1 MPSKVT
7 LTEYFQA
14 VDRRL
19 QREGLAPTAGF
30 RVRICDKLIDLRF
43 PTEAQAQAGYSSVAG
58 FITREAGQPDAVFQ
72 YWYDRCDAYLPAGEA
87 EHSSVWQS
95 RDATG
100 TLRIGTDDDSLVGCD
115 FVRQRYY
122 FARPEP
128 ADSGYMRSRHV
139 MVNAF
144 ARWARSNDML
154 LFHAAAVGTGGKGVL
169 IAGRGGSGKSTFAI
183 SCLAEGLDFVSD
195 DYTLITASGPLR
207 AMPLYTIVALRED
220 MYQRFPQLGQPILEE
235 DGSFRGGK
243 PQFQVP
249 PDRFSPS
256 LDIRAIILPKIG
268 GDTEPSIAPIP
279 PGKVM
284 TPLIHSTIT
293 QIESRRDTAMI
304 HLMAQRLSALPIYE
318 MCMSSD
324 LAKNPAFLRSFIEKE
339 YV

>member
-19 QREGLAPTAGF
+19 QRENLSPTAGF
-30 RVRICDKLIDLRF
+30 RARICDRLIDLRF
-43 PTEAQAQAGYSSVAG
+43 PTEAQALAGRSSVEG
-58 FITREAGQPDAVFQ
+58 FISRDTGEPDAAFL
-72 YWYDRCDAYLPAGEA
+72 YWYDRCDAYLPAGEG
-87 EHSSVWQS
+87 EFSSVWQS

-115 FVRQRYY
+115 YVRQRYY

-128 ADSGYMRSRHV
+128 AGSGYMRGRHV

-144 ARWARSNDML
+144 ARWARANGML
-154 LFHAAAVGTGGKGVL
+154 LFHAAAVGSGGKGVL

-195 DYTLITASGPLR
+195 DYTLITASGPLC
-207 AMPLYTIVALRED
+207 AMPLYTVVALRED
-220 MYQRFPQLGQPILEE
+220 MYQNFPQLGQPILEE

-249 PDRFSPS
+249 PERFSPS
-256 LDIRAIILPKIG
+256 LDIQAIIIPKIA
-268 GDTEPSIAPIP
+268 GDAEPSVAPVP
-279 PGKVM
+279 PGRVM
-284 TPLIHSTIT
+284 TQLIHSTIT
-293 QIESRRDTAMI
+293 QIESRRDTALI
-304 HLMAQRLSALPIYE
+304 LQMAQRFSALPIYE
-318 MCMSSD
+318 MRMSTD
-324 LAKNPAFLRSFIEKE
+324 LRKNPAFLRSFIEKE
-339 YV
+339 F

>member
-1 MPSKVT
+1 MPQKVT

-30 RVRICDKLIDLRF
+30 RVRICDRLIDLRF
-43 PTEAQAQAGYSSVAG
+43 PTEAQAQAGRSSVEG
-58 FITREAGQPDAVFQ
+58 FVTQEAGQPDAAFL
-72 YWYDRCDAYLPAGEA
+72 YWYDRCDAYLPAGEG
-87 EHSSVWQS
+87 EFSSVWQS
-95 RDATG
+95 QDATG

-144 ARWARSNDML
+144 ARWARSNDKL

-169 IAGRGGSGKSTFAI
+169 VAGRGGSGKSTFAI

-220 MYQRFPQLGQPILEE
+220 MYQRFPHLEKPLLEE

-249 PDRFSPS
+249 PERFSPS
-256 LDIRAIILPKIG
+256 LDIQAIVMPKIA
-268 GDTEPSIAPIP
+268 GDAEPSIAPIP

-284 TPLIHSTIT
+284 TQLIHSTIT
-293 QIESRRDTAMI
+293 QIESRRDTALI
-304 HLMAQRLSALPIYE
+304 QQMARRLSGLPIYE
-318 MCMSSD
+318 MRMSTD
-324 LAKNPAFLRSFIEKE
+324 LTKNPAFLRSFIEKE
-339 YV
+339 F

>member
-1 MPSKVT
+1 MPKKIT

-30 RVRICDKLIDLRF
+30 RVRICDRRIDLRF
-43 PTEAQAQAGYSSVAG
+43 PTEAQAQVGRSSMEG
-58 FITREAGQPDAVFQ
+58 FITQKEGPADATFL
-72 YWYDRCDAYLPAGEA
+72 YWYDRCDAYLPAGEGDF
-87 EHSSVWQS
+87 SSVWQS
-95 RDATG
+95 QDATG

-115 FVRQRYY
+115 FQRQRYY

-128 ADSGYMRSRHV
+128 AGSGYMRSRHV

-144 ARWARSNDML
+144 ARWARSNDKL

-220 MYQRFPQLGQPILEE
+220 MYERFPQLGSPLLEE

-243 PQFQVP
+243 PQFQIP
-249 PDRFSPS
+249 PERFRPN
-256 LDIRAIILPKIG
+256 LDIQAIIMPKIA
-268 GDTEPSIAPIP
+268 GDAEPSITPIP

-284 TPLIHSTIT
+284 TQLIHSTIT
-293 QIESRRDTAMI
+293 QIESRRDTALI
-304 HLMAQRLSALPIYE
+304 QQMAQRFFGLPIYE
-318 MCMSSD
+318 MSMSTD
-324 LAKNPAFLRSFIEKE
+324 LQKNPAFLRSFIEKE
-339 YV
+339 F

>member
-1 MPSKVT
+1 MSTKIT

-19 QREGLAPTAGF
+19 QQEGLIPTAGF
-30 RVRICDKLIDLRF
+30 RVRVCGQLIDLRF
-43 PTEAQAQAGYSSVAG
+43 PTEAQAQAGRSSMEG
-58 FITREAGQPDAVFQ
+58 FITQETGEPDAAFL
-72 YWYDRCDAYLPAGEA
+72 YWYDRCDDYLPAGEGDF
-87 EHSSVWQS
+87 SSVWQS
-95 RDATG
+95 QDSTG

-115 FVRQRYY
+115 FVRQHYY

-195 DYTLITASGPLR
+195 DYTLISASGPLR

-220 MYQRFPQLGQPILEE
+220 MYKKFPQLGKPLLEE

-249 PDRFSPS
+249 PERFSPS
-256 LDIRAIILPKIG
+256 LDIQAIIMPRVA

-279 PGKVM
+279 PGKAM
-284 TPLIHSTIT
+284 AQLIHSTIT
-293 QIESRRDTAMI
+293 QIEFRRDTALI
-304 HLMAQRLSALPIYE
+304 QQMAQRLSTLPVYE
-318 MCMSSD
+318 MSMSTD
-324 LAKNPAFLRSFIEKE
+324 LTKNPAFLRSFIEKE
-339 YV
+339 F

>member
-1 MPSKVT
+1 MSQKVT

-30 RVRICDKLIDLRF
+30 RVKICDQLIDLRF
-43 PTEAQAQAGYSSVAG
+43 PTEVQAKAGRSSVEG
-58 FITREAGQPDAVFQ
+58 FLSRETGEPDAAFL

-87 EHSSVWQS
+87 EFSSVWQS
-95 RDATG
+95 SDATG

-115 FVRQRYY
+115 FARQRYY

-195 DYTLITASGPLR
+195 DYTLLSASGTLR

-220 MYQRFPQLGQPILEE
+220 MYQKFPQLGQPILEE

-249 PDRFSPS
+249 PERFSPG
-256 LDIRAIILPKIG
+256 LEIQAIIMPKIA
-268 GDTEPSIAPIP
+268 GDTEPSIAPVS
-279 PGKVM
+279 PGRVM
-284 TPLIHSTIT
+284 TQLIHSTIT
-293 QIESRRDTAMI
+293 QIESRRDTALI
-304 HLMAQRLSALPIYE
+304 QQMARRLAGLPIYE
-318 MCMSSD
+318 MSMSTD
-324 LAKNPAFLRSFIEKE
+324 LTKNPAFLRSFIEKE
-339 YV
+339 F